1 MTITQ
6 LKYTLAVAE
15 YGNFT
20 TASEKCFVTQ
30 PTLSMQVQ
38 KLEEEL
44 GVTIFNRSTKPLQ
57 VTEVGEKVLNQARK
71 IIEEST
77 RMNDV
82 ISEEKGVIGG
92 TLKVGIIPTVT
103 STLLPLFLNI
113 FTKKHKNVDLKIEE
127 FNTETIVQKLED
139 NSIDCAIAAT
149 PLNNEKVIERP
160 LYYEPF
166 VAYVPKHHS
175 LSGNKYLEIDD
186 LTNGDLLILQDG
198 HCFRNQVLNL
208 CSLEDLNKQYELKSG
223 SFETLINLSNN
234 GPWMTII
241 PYLHSN
247 NLSPKNIENVI
258 PFQDPAPAREIS
270 MIYSKSQLK
279 LPVINALMSNISSV
293 IRGQIKYNDIK
304 IMLSLIHI

>member
-15 YGNFT
+15 HGNFT

-57 VTEVGEKVLNQARK
+57 VTEVGEKVLSQARK
-71 IIEEST
+71 IIEESA

-82 ISEEKGVIGG
+82 ISVEKGVIGG

-127 FNTETIVQKLED
+127 FNTETIIQKLED
-139 NSIDCAIAAT
+139 NTIDCAIAAT
-149 PLNNEKVIERP
+149 PLSNNKIVERP

-304 IMLSLIHI
+304 IMSPVSV

>member
-57 VTEVGEKVLNQARK
+57 VTDVGEKVLFQARK
-71 IIEEST
+71 IVEESS

-82 ISEEKGVIGG
+82 ISEEKGIIGG
-92 TLKVGIIPTVT
+92 TLKVGIIPTVS

-113 FTKKHKNVDLKIEE
+113 FIKKHKNVELKIEE
-127 FNTETIVQKLED
+127 YNTDTLSKKLED
-139 NSIDCAIAAT
+139 NTLDCAIAAT
-149 PLNNEKVIERP
+149 PLNNSKIIERP
-160 LYYEPF
+160 IYYEPF
-166 VAYVPKHHS
+166 VAYVPEHHF
-175 LSGNKYLEIDD
+175 LSGNKSLGLDD
-186 LTNGDLLILQDG
+186 LSNSDLLILQDG

-208 CSLEDLNKQYELKSG
+208 CSIDDVNKQYELKSG

-247 NLSPKNIENVI
+247 NLSSNNIQNII
-258 PFQDPAPAREIS
+258 PFEDPAPAREIS

-279 LPVINALMSNISSV
+279 LPVINALMDTISSV

-304 IMLSLIHI
+304 IMSPASV

>member
-15 YGNFT
+15 HGNFT
-20 TASEKCFVTQ
+20 TASDKCFVTQ

-44 GVTIFNRSTKPLQ
+44 GVVIFNRSTKPLQ
-57 VTEVGEKVLNQARK
+57 VTEIGQKVLFQAKK
-71 IIEEST
+71 IVEESS

-82 ISEEKGVIGG
+82 VSEEKGIIGG
-92 TLKVGIIPTVT
+92 TLKVGIIPTVS

-113 FTKKHKNVDLKIEE
+113 FTKKHKNVELKIEE
-127 FNTETIVQKLED
+127 FNTETINQKLED
-139 NSIDCAIAAT
+139 NTIDCAIAAT
-149 PLNNEKVIERP
+149 PLNNNRIIERP

-166 VAYVPKHHS
+166 VAYVPNHHF
-175 LSGNKYLEIDD
+175 LAGNKVLEVDD
-186 LTNGDLLILQDG
+186 LSNGDILILQDG
-198 HCFRNQVLNL
+198 HCFRDQVLNL
-208 CSLEDLNKQYELKSG
+208 CSFEDLNKQYELKSG

-247 NLSPKNIENVI
+247 NLSPKNLENII
-258 PFQDPAPAREIS
+258 PFQDPSPAREIS

-279 LPVINALMSNISSV
+279 LPVINALMTTISSV

-304 IMLSLIHI
+304 IMSPVN

>member
-15 YGNFT
+15 HGNFT
-20 TASEKCFVTQ
+20 TASDKCFVTQ

-44 GVTIFNRSTKPLQ
+44 GVVIFNRSTKPLQ
-57 VTEVGEKVLNQARK
+57 VTEIGQKVLFQAKK
-71 IIEEST
+71 IVEESS

-82 ISEEKGVIGG
+82 VSEEKGIIGG
-92 TLKVGIIPTVT
+92 TLKVGIIPTVS

-113 FTKKHKNVDLKIEE
+113 FTKKHKNVELKIEE
-127 FNTETIVQKLED
+127 FNTETIIQKLED
-139 NSIDCAIAAT
+139 NTIDCAIAAT
-149 PLNNEKVIERP
+149 PLNNNRIIERP

-166 VAYVPKHHS
+166 VAYVPNHHF
-175 LSGNKYLEIDD
+175 LAGNKVLQVDD
-186 LTNGDLLILQDG
+186 LSNGDILILQDG
-198 HCFRNQVLNL
+198 HCFRDQVLNL
-208 CSLEDLNKQYELKSG
+208 CSFEDLNKQYELKSG

-247 NLSPKNIENVI
+247 NLSPKNLENII
-258 PFQDPAPAREIS
+258 PFQDPSPAREIS

-279 LPVINALMSNISSV
+279 LPVINALMTTISSV

-304 IMLSLIHI
+304 IMSPVN

>member
-44 GVTIFNRSTKPLQ
+44 GVTIFNRSTKPLK
-57 VTEVGEKVLNQARK
+57 VTDVGEKVLFQARK
-71 IIEEST
+71 IVDESS

-82 ISEEKGVIGG
+82 ISEEKGIIGG
-92 TLKVGIIPTVT
+92 TLKVGIIPTVS

-113 FTKKHKNVDLKIEE
+113 FIKKHKNVELKIEE
-127 FNTETIVQKLED
+127 YNTDTLSKKLED
-139 NSIDCAIAAT
+139 NTIDCAIAAT
-149 PLNNEKVIERP
+149 PLNNSKIIERP
-160 LYYEPF
+160 IYYEPF
-166 VAYVPKHHS
+166 VAYVPEHHF
-175 LSGNKYLEIDD
+175 LSGNKSIGLDD
-186 LTNGDLLILQDG
+186 LSNSDLLILQDG

-208 CSLEDLNKQYELKSG
+208 CSIDDINKQYELKSG

-247 NLSPKNIENVI
+247 NLSSNNIQNII
-258 PFQDPAPAREIS
+258 PFEDPAPAREIS

-279 LPVINALMSNISSV
+279 LPVINALTDTISSV

-304 IMLSLIHI
+304 IMSPASV

>member
-1 MTITQ
+1 MTITP

-15 YGNFT
+15 HGNFT
-20 TASEKCFVTQ
+20 TASDKCVVTQ

-44 GVTIFNRSTKPLQ
+44 GVVIFNRSTKPLQ
-57 VTEVGEKVLNQARK
+57 VTEVGQKVLFQAKK
-71 IIEEST
+71 IVEESS

-82 ISEEKGVIGG
+82 VSEEKGIIGG
-92 TLKVGIIPTVT
+92 TLKVGIIPTVS

-113 FTKKHKNVDLKIEE
+113 FTKKHKNVELKIEE
-127 FNTETIVQKLED
+127 FNTETINQKLED
-139 NSIDCAIAAT
+139 NTIDCAIAAT
-149 PLNNEKVIERP
+149 PLNNNRIIERP

-166 VAYVPKHHS
+166 VAYVPEHHF
-175 LSGNKYLEIDD
+175 LAGNKILEIDD
-186 LTNGDLLILQDG
+186 LSNGDILILKDG

-208 CSLEDLNKQYELKSG
+208 CSFEDLNKQYELKSG

-247 NLSPKNIENVI
+247 NLSPKNLENII
-258 PFQDPAPAREIS
+258 PFEEPSPAREIS

-279 LPVINALMSNISSV
+279 LPVINALTTTISSV

-304 IMLSLIHI
+304 IMSPVN

>member
-57 VTEVGEKVLNQARK
+57 VTEIGNKVLIQARK
-71 IIEEST
+71 IVEESS

-103 STLLPLFLNI
+103 STL
-113 FTKKHKNVDLKIEE
+113 
-127 FNTETIVQKLED
+127 
-139 NSIDCAIAAT
+139 AIAITA
-149 PLNNEKVIERP
+149 
-160 LYYEPF
+160 
-166 VAYVPKHHS
+166 VAIIWLPS
-175 LSGNKYLEIDD
+175 RSG
-186 LTNGDLLILQDG
+186 
-198 HCFRNQVLNL
+198 
-208 CSLEDLNKQYELKSG
+208 SG
-223 SFETLINLSNN
+223 SFGL
-234 GPWMTII
+234 
-241 PYLHSN
+241 
-247 NLSPKNIENVI
+247 
-258 PFQDPAPAREIS
+258 
-270 MIYSKSQLK
+270 YS
-279 LPVINALMSNISSV
+279 I
-293 IRGQIKYNDIK
+293 
-304 IMLSLIHI
+304 

>member
-15 YGNFT
+15 QGNFT

-57 VTEVGEKVLNQARK
+57 VTEVGEKVLSQARK

-92 TLKVGIIPTVT
+92 TLKVGIIPTVS

-127 FNTETIVQKLED
+127 FNTETIIKRLED
-139 NSIDCAIAAT
+139 NTIDCAIAAT
-149 PLNNEKVIERP
+149 PLSNEKIIERP

-208 CSLEDLNKQYELKSG
+208 CSLEDINKQYELKSG

-247 NLSPKNIENVI
+247 NLSPKNIENII

-270 MIYSKSQLK
+270 TVSYTHLT
-279 LPVINALMSNISSV
+279 LPTIVGV
-293 IRGQIKYNDIK
+293 
-304 IMLSLIHI
+304 

>member
-6 LKYTLAVAE
+6 LRYTLAVAE
-15 YGNFT
+15 HGNFT
-20 TASEKCFVTQ
+20 TASDKCFVTQ

-44 GVTIFNRSTKPLQ
+44 GVLIFNRSTKPLQ
-57 VTEVGEKVLNQARK
+57 VTEIGNKVLIQAKK
-71 IIEEST
+71 IVEESS
-77 RMNDV
+77 RMSDV
-82 ISEEKGVIGG
+82 ISEEKGIIGG
-92 TLKVGIIPTVT
+92 TLKVGIIPTV
-103 STLLPLFLNI
+103 SPTLLPLFLNI
-113 FTKKHKNVDLKIEE
+113 FTKKHKNVELKIEE
-127 FNTETIVQKLED
+127 LNTETINKKIED

-149 PLNNEKVIERP
+149 PLDNNNIIERP

-166 VAYVPKHHS
+166 VAYVPDHHF
-175 LSGNKYLEIDD
+175 LSGNKMLELSD
-186 LTNGDLLILQDG
+186 LSNSDLLILQDG

-208 CSLEDLNKQYELKSG
+208 CSIEDINKQYELKSG

-247 NLSPKNIENVI
+247 NLSQKNLENII
-258 PFQDPAPAREIS
+258 PFEDPSPAREIS

-279 LPVINALMSNISSV
+279 LPVINALMTTISSV

-304 IMLSLIHI
+304 IMSPVS

>member
-15 YGNFT
+15 HGNFT
-20 TASEKCFVTQ
+20 TASDKCFVTQ

-57 VTEVGEKVLNQARK
+57 VTEIGDKILSQARK

-82 ISEEKGVIGG
+82 ISEEKGIIGG
-92 TLKVGIIPTVT
+92 TLKVGIIPTVS
-103 STLLPLFLNI
+103 STLLPLFLNV

-127 FNTETIVQKLED
+127 FNTETITQKLED

-149 PLNNEKVIERP
+149 PLNSLKIIERP

-166 VAYVPKHHS
+166 VAYVPRHHS
-175 LSGNKYLEIDD
+175 LSNHD
-186 LTNGDLLILQDG
+186 LLDVEDLSNGDLLILKDG
-198 HCFRNQVLNL
+198 HCFRNQILNI
-208 CSLEDLNKQYELKSG
+208 CTLEDLNKQYELKSG
-223 SFETLINLSNN
+223 SFETLINLSNS

-241 PYLHSN
+241 PSLHSN
-247 NLSPKNIENVI
+247 NLSDKNLENII
-258 PFQDPAPAREIS
+258 PFRDPAPAREIS

-279 LPVINALMSNISSV
+279 LPVINALITTISSV

-304 IMLSLIHI
+304 IMSPVS

>member
-57 VTEVGEKVLNQARK
+57 VTGVGEKVLFQARK
-71 IIEEST
+71 IVEESS

-82 ISEEKGVIGG
+82 ISEEKGIIGG
-92 TLKVGIIPTVT
+92 TLKVGIIPTV
-103 STLLPLFLNI
+103 SPTLLPLFLNVFI
-113 FTKKHKNVDLKIEE
+113 KKHKNVELKIEE
-127 FNTETIVQKLED
+127 YNTDTLSKKLED
-139 NSIDCAIAAT
+139 NTIDCAIAAT
-149 PLNNEKVIERP
+149 PLNNSKIIEKPI
-160 LYYEPF
+160 YYEPF
-166 VAYVPKHHS
+166 VAYVPDHHF
-175 LSGNKYLEIDD
+175 LSGNKSLELDD
-186 LTNGDLLILQDG
+186 LSNSDLLILQDG

-208 CSLEDLNKQYELKSG
+208 CSIDDVNKQYELKSG

-247 NLSPKNIENVI
+247 NLSNKNIQNII
-258 PFQDPAPAREIS
+258 PFEDPAPAREIS

-279 LPVINALMSNISSV
+279 LPVINALTDTISSV

-304 IMLSLIHI
+304 IMSPASV

>member
-57 VTEVGEKVLNQARK
+57 VTEVGEKVLIQARK
-71 IIEEST
+71 IVEESS

-82 ISEEKGVIGG
+82 ISEEKGIIGG
-92 TLKVGIIPTVT
+92 TLKVGIIPTVS

-113 FTKKHKNVDLKIEE
+113 FIKKHKNVELKIEE
-127 FNTETIVQKLED
+127 YNTDVLSKKLED
-139 NSIDCAIAAT
+139 NTIDCAIAAT
-149 PLNNEKVIERP
+149 PLNNSKIIERP
-160 LYYEPF
+160 LFYEPF
-166 VAYVPKHHS
+166 VAYVPEHHF
-175 LSGNKYLEIDD
+175 LSGSKSLDLDD
-186 LTNGDLLILQDG
+186 LANSDLLILQDG

-208 CSLEDLNKQYELKSG
+208 CTLDDLNKQYELKSG

-247 NLSPKNIENVI
+247 NLSSKNIQNII
-258 PFQDPAPAREIS
+258 PFEDPAPAREIS

-279 LPVINALMSNISSV
+279 LPVINALMDTISSV

-304 IMLSLIHI
+304 IMSPASV

>member
-15 YGNFT
+15 HGNFT
-20 TASEKCFVTQ
+20 TASDKCFVTQ

-57 VTEVGEKVLNQARK
+57 VTEIGDKILSQARK

-82 ISEEKGVIGG
+82 ISEEKGIIGG
-92 TLKVGIIPTVT
+92 TLKVGIIPTVS

-113 FTKKHKNVDLKIEE
+113 FTKKHNNVDLKIEE
-127 FNTETIVQKLED
+127 FNTETITQKLED

-149 PLNNEKVIERP
+149 PLNSLKIIERP

-166 VAYVPKHHS
+166 VAYVPRHHS
-175 LSGNKYLEIDD
+175 LSNHDLLDVDD
-186 LTNGDLLILQDG
+186 LSNGDLLILKDG
-198 HCFRNQVLNL
+198 HCFRNQILNI
-208 CSLEDLNKQYELKSG
+208 CTLEDLNKQYELKSG
-223 SFETLINLSNN
+223 SFETLINLSNS

-241 PYLHSN
+241 PSLHSN
-247 NLSPKNIENVI
+247 NLSDKNLENII
-258 PFQDPAPAREIS
+258 PFRDPAPAREIS

-279 LPVINALMSNISSV
+279 LPVINALITTISSV

-304 IMLSLIHI
+304 IMSPVS

>member
-15 YGNFT
+15 HGNFT
-20 TASEKCFVTQ
+20 TASDKCFVTQ

-44 GVTIFNRSTKPLQ
+44 GVVIFNRSTKPLQ
-57 VTEVGEKVLNQARK
+57 VTEIGKKVLFQAKK
-71 IIEEST
+71 IVEESS

-82 ISEEKGVIGG
+82 VSEEKGIIGG
-92 TLKVGIIPTVT
+92 TLKVGIIPTVS

-113 FTKKHKNVDLKIEE
+113 FTKKHKNVELKIEE
-127 FNTETIVQKLED
+127 FNTETINQKLED
-139 NSIDCAIAAT
+139 NTIDCAIAAT
-149 PLNNEKVIERP
+149 PLNNNRIIERP

-166 VAYVPKHHS
+166 VAYVPEHHF
-175 LSGNKYLEIDD
+175 LSGNKVLEVDD
-186 LTNGDLLILQDG
+186 LSNGDILILKDG

-208 CSLEDLNKQYELKSG
+208 CSFEDLNKQYELKSG

-247 NLSPKNIENVI
+247 NLSAKNIENII
-258 PFQDPAPAREIS
+258 PFEEPSPAREIS

-279 LPVINALMSNISSV
+279 LPVINALMTTISSV

-304 IMLSLIHI
+304 IMSPVN

>member
-15 YGNFT
+15 QGNFT

-57 VTEVGEKVLNQARK
+57 VTEVGEKVLSQARK

-92 TLKVGIIPTVT
+92 TLKVGIIPTVS

-149 PLNNEKVIERP
+149 PLSNDKVIERP

-247 NLSPKNIENVI
+247 NLSPKNIENII

-304 IMLSLIHI
+304 IMSPVSV

>member
-44 GVTIFNRSTKPLQ
+44 GVTIFNRSTKPLM
-57 VTEVGEKVLNQARK
+57 VTDVGEKVLFQARK
-71 IIEEST
+71 IVEESS

-82 ISEEKGVIGG
+82 ISEEKGIIGG
-92 TLKVGIIPTVT
+92 TLKVGIIPTVC

-113 FTKKHKNVDLKIEE
+113 FIKKHKNVELKIEE
-127 FNTETIVQKLED
+127 HNTDTLSKKLED
-139 NSIDCAIAAT
+139 NTIDCAIAAT
-149 PLNNEKVIERP
+149 PLNNSKIIERP
-160 LYYEPF
+160 IYYEPF
-166 VAYVPKHHS
+166 VAYVPEHHF
-175 LSGNKYLEIDD
+175 LSGNKSLGPDD
-186 LTNGDLLILQDG
+186 LSNSDLLILQDG

-208 CSLEDLNKQYELKSG
+208 CSIDDVNKQYELKSG

-247 NLSPKNIENVI
+247 NLSSNNIQNII
-258 PFQDPAPAREIS
+258 PFEDPAPAREIS

-279 LPVINALMSNISSV
+279 LPVINALMDTISSV

-304 IMLSLIHI
+304 IMSPASV

>member
-57 VTEVGEKVLNQARK
+57 VTDVGEKVLFQARK
-71 IIEEST
+71 IVQESS

-82 ISEEKGVIGG
+82 ISEEKGIIGG
-92 TLKVGIIPTVT
+92 TLKVGIIPTVS

-113 FTKKHKNVDLKIEE
+113 FIKKHKNVELKIEE
-127 FNTETIVQKLED
+127 YNTDTLSKKLED
-139 NSIDCAIAAT
+139 NTIDCAIAAT
-149 PLNNEKVIERP
+149 PLNNSKIIERP
-160 LYYEPF
+160 IYYEPF
-166 VAYVPKHHS
+166 VAYVPEHHF
-175 LSGNKYLEIDD
+175 LSGNKSLGLDD
-186 LTNGDLLILQDG
+186 LSNSDLLILQDG

-208 CSLEDLNKQYELKSG
+208 CSIDDVNKQYELKSG

-247 NLSPKNIENVI
+247 NLSSNNIQNII
-258 PFQDPAPAREIS
+258 PFEDPAPAREIS

-279 LPVINALMSNISSV
+279 LPVINALMDTISSV

-304 IMLSLIHI
+304 IMSPASV

>member
-15 YGNFT
+15 HGNFT
-20 TASEKCFVTQ
+20 TASDKCFVTQ

-44 GVTIFNRSTKPLQ
+44 GVVIFNRSTKPLQ
-57 VTEVGEKVLNQARK
+57 VTEIGQKVLFQAKK
-71 IIEEST
+71 IVEESS

-82 ISEEKGVIGG
+82 VSEEKGIIGG
-92 TLKVGIIPTVT
+92 TLKVGIIPTVS

-113 FTKKHKNVDLKIEE
+113 FTKKHKNVELKIEE
-127 FNTETIVQKLED
+127 FNTETINQKLED
-139 NSIDCAIAAT
+139 NTIDCAIAAT
-149 PLNNEKVIERP
+149 PLNNNRIIERP

-166 VAYVPKHHS
+166 VAYVPEHHS
-175 LSGNKYLEIDD
+175 LADNKVLEVDD
-186 LTNGDLLILQDG
+186 LSNGDILILKDG

-208 CSLEDLNKQYELKSG
+208 CSFEDLNKQYELKSG

-247 NLSPKNIENVI
+247 NLSTKNLENII
-258 PFQDPAPAREIS
+258 PFEDPSPAREIS

-279 LPVINALMSNISSV
+279 LPVINALMTTISSV

-304 IMLSLIHI
+304 IMSPVN

>member
-57 VTEVGEKVLNQARK
+57 VTDVGEKVLFQARK
-71 IIEEST
+71 IVEESS

-82 ISEEKGVIGG
+82 ISEEKGIIGG
-92 TLKVGIIPTVT
+92 TLKVGIIPTV
-103 STLLPLFLNI
+103 SPTLLPLFLNVFI
-113 FTKKHKNVDLKIEE
+113 KKHKNVELKIEE
-127 FNTETIVQKLED
+127 YNTDTLSKKLED
-139 NSIDCAIAAT
+139 NTIDCAIAAT
-149 PLNNEKVIERP
+149 PLNNSKIIERP
-160 LYYEPF
+160 IYYEPF
-166 VAYVPKHHS
+166 VAYVPDHHF
-175 LSGNKYLEIDD
+175 LSGNKSLELDD
-186 LTNGDLLILQDG
+186 LSNSDLLILQDG

-208 CSLEDLNKQYELKSG
+208 CSIDDVNKQYELKSG

-247 NLSPKNIENVI
+247 NLSSNNIQNII
-258 PFQDPAPAREIS
+258 PFEDPAPAREIS

-279 LPVINALMSNISSV
+279 LPVINALMDTISSV

-304 IMLSLIHI
+304 IMSPASV

>member
-15 YGNFT
+15 HGNFT
-20 TASEKCFVTQ
+20 TASDKCFVTQ

-57 VTEVGEKVLNQARK
+57 VTEIGDKILSQARK

-82 ISEEKGVIGG
+82 ISEEKGIIGG
-92 TLKVGIIPTVT
+92 TLKVGIIPTVS
-103 STLLPLFLNI
+103 STLLPLFLNV

-127 FNTETIVQKLED
+127 FNTETITQKLED

-149 PLNNEKVIERP
+149 PLNSLKIIERP

-166 VAYVPKHHS
+166 VAYVPRHHS
-175 LSGNKYLEIDD
+175 LSNHDLLDVDD
-186 LTNGDLLILQDG
+186 LSNGDLLILKDG
-198 HCFRNQVLNL
+198 HCFRNQILNI
-208 CSLEDLNKQYELKSG
+208 CTLEDLNKQYELKSG
-223 SFETLINLSNN
+223 SFETLINLSNS

-241 PYLHSN
+241 PSLHSN
-247 NLSPKNIENVI
+247 NLSDKNLENII
-258 PFQDPAPAREIS
+258 PFRDPAPAREIS

-279 LPVINALMSNISSV
+279 LPVINALVTTISSV

-304 IMLSLIHI
+304 IMSPVS

>member
-15 YGNFT
+15 HGNFT
-20 TASEKCFVTQ
+20 TASDKCFVTQ

-44 GVTIFNRSTKPLQ
+44 GVIIFNRSTKPLQ
-57 VTEVGEKVLNQARK
+57 VTDIGKKVLFQAKK
-71 IIEEST
+71 IVEESS

-82 ISEEKGVIGG
+82 VSEEKGIIGG
-92 TLKVGIIPTVT
+92 TLKVGIIPTVS

-113 FTKKHKNVDLKIEE
+113 FLKKHKNVELKIEE
-127 FNTETIVQKLED
+127 FNTETISQKLED
-139 NSIDCAIAAT
+139 NTIDCAIAAT
-149 PLNNEKVIERP
+149 PLNNNTIIERP

-166 VAYVPKHHS
+166 IAYVPEHHF
-175 LSGNKYLEIDD
+175 LAGNKTLGVDD
-186 LTNGDLLILQDG
+186 LSNGDILILKDG

-208 CSLEDLNKQYELKSG
+208 CSFEDLNKQYELKSG

-247 NLSPKNIENVI
+247 NLSPKNLENII
-258 PFQDPAPAREIS
+258 PFEEPSPAREIS

-279 LPVINALMSNISSV
+279 LPVINALTTTISSV
-293 IRGQIKYNDIK
+293 VRGQIKYNDIK
-304 IMLSLIHI
+304 IMSPVN

>member
-57 VTEVGEKVLNQARK
+57 VTEIGEKVLIQAKK
-71 IIEEST
+71 IVEESS

-82 ISEEKGVIGG
+82 ISEQKGVIGG
-92 TLKVGIIPTVT
+92 ALKVGIIPTVS

-113 FTKKHKNVDLKIEE
+113 FVKKHKNVDLKIEE
-127 FNTETIVQKLED
+127 YNTDTIIKKLED
-139 NSIDCAIAAT
+139 NTIDCAIAAT
-149 PLNNEKVIERP
+149 PLNNSKIIERP

-166 VAYVPKHHS
+166 VAYVPEHHF
-175 LSGNKYLEIDD
+175 LSGNKSLGLDD
-186 LTNGDLLILQDG
+186 LSNSDLLILEDG

-208 CSLEDLNKQYELKSG
+208 CSLDDLNKQYELKSG

-247 NLSPKNIENVI
+247 NLSSNNIQNII
-258 PFQDPAPAREIS
+258 PFEDPAPAREIS

-279 LPVINALMSNISSV
+279 LPVINALMDTISSV

-304 IMLSLIHI
+304 IMSPASV

>member
-15 YGNFT
+15 HGNFT
-20 TASEKCFVTQ
+20 TASDKCFVTQ

-44 GVTIFNRSTKPLQ
+44 GVVIFNRSTKPLQ
-57 VTEVGEKVLNQARK
+57 VTEVGQKVLFQAKK
-71 IIEEST
+71 IVEESS

-82 ISEEKGVIGG
+82 VSEEKGIIGG
-92 TLKVGIIPTVT
+92 TLKVGIIPTVS

-113 FTKKHKNVDLKIEE
+113 FTKKHKNVELKIEE
-127 FNTETIVQKLED
+127 FNTETINQKLED
-139 NSIDCAIAAT
+139 NTIDCAIAAT
-149 PLNNEKVIERP
+149 PLNNNRIIERP

-166 VAYVPKHHS
+166 VAYVPEHHFLAS
-175 LSGNKYLEIDD
+175 NKILEVDD
-186 LTNGDLLILQDG
+186 LSNGDILILKDG

-208 CSLEDLNKQYELKSG
+208 CSFEDLNKQYELKSG

-247 NLSPKNIENVI
+247 NLSPKNLENII
-258 PFQDPAPAREIS
+258 PFEEPSPAREIS

-279 LPVINALMSNISSV
+279 LPVINALTTTISSV

-304 IMLSLIHI
+304 IMSPVN

>member
-15 YGNFT
+15 HGNFT
-20 TASEKCFVTQ
+20 TASDKCFVTQ

-38 KLEEEL
+38 KLEEVL
-44 GVTIFNRSTKPLQ
+44 GVIIFNRSTKPLQ
-57 VTEVGEKVLNQARK
+57 VTDIGLKVLFQAKK
-71 IIEEST
+71 IIDESS

-82 ISEEKGVIGG
+82 ISEEKGIVGG
-92 TLKVGIIPTVT
+92 TLKVGIIPTVS

-113 FTKKHKNVDLKIEE
+113 FTKKHKNVELKIEE
-127 FNTETIVQKLED
+127 FNTETIIQKLED

-149 PLNNEKVIERP
+149 PLNNDKIIERP

-166 VAYVPKHHS
+166 VAYVPEHHF
-175 LSGNKYLEIDD
+175 LSGNKMFEIND
-186 LTNGDLLILQDG
+186 LSNGGVLILKDG

-208 CSLEDLNKQYELKSG
+208 CTLEDLNKQYELKSG

-241 PYLHSN
+241 PYLHSK
-247 NLSPKNIENVI
+247 NLIKKNLENII
-258 PFQDPAPAREIS
+258 PFEEPSPAREIS
-270 MIYSKSQLK
+270 MVYSNSQLK
-279 LPVINALMSNISSV
+279 LPVINALTTTISSV
-293 IRGQIKYNDIK
+293 IRGQIKYNDVK
-304 IMLSLIHI
+304 IMSPVS

>member
-6 LKYTLAVAE
+6 LKYTLAVDVF
-15 YGNFT
+15 GNFT
-20 TASEKCFVTQ
+20 TASEKWFVTQ

-57 VTEVGEKVLNQARK
+57 VTDVGEKVLFQARK
-71 IIEEST
+71 IVEESS

-82 ISEEKGVIGG
+82 ISEEKGIIGG
-92 TLKVGIIPTVT
+92 TLKVGIIPTV
-103 STLLPLFLNI
+103 SPTLLPLFLNI
-113 FTKKHKNVDLKIEE
+113 FIKKHKNVELKIEE
-127 FNTETIVQKLED
+127 YNTDTLSKKLED
-139 NSIDCAIAAT
+139 NTIDCAIAAT
-149 PLNNEKVIERP
+149 PLNNSKIIERP
-160 LYYEPF
+160 IYYEPF
-166 VAYVPKHHS
+166 VAYVPEHHF
-175 LSGNKYLEIDD
+175 LSGNKSLELDD
-186 LTNGDLLILQDG
+186 LSNSDLLILQDG

-208 CSLEDLNKQYELKSG
+208 CSIDDLNKQYELKSG

-247 NLSPKNIENVI
+247 NLSSNNIQNII
-258 PFQDPAPAREIS
+258 PFEDPAPAREIS

-279 LPVINALMSNISSV
+279 LPVINALMDTISSV

-304 IMLSLIHI
+304 IMSPASV

>member
-15 YGNFT
+15 HGNFT

-82 ISEEKGVIGG
+82 ISEEKGIIGG

-149 PLNNEKVIERP
+149 PLSNDKVIERP

-166 VAYVPKHHS
+166 VAYVPRHHS

-247 NLSPKNIENVI
+247 NLSPKNIENII

-304 IMLSLIHI
+304 IMSPVSV

>member
-15 YGNFT
+15 HGNFT

-149 PLNNEKVIERP
+149 PLKNEKVIERP

-304 IMLSLIHI
+304 IMSPVSV